1 MNAGEQLIAVQKLV
15 LRRLVVFGRTSVF
28 SHEGLLRNKDTRIFT
43 CWHITSFSNL
53 SFASS

>member
-1 MNAGEQLIAVQKLV
+1 VNAGEQLIAVQKLV